1 MESPDRDNGNVR
13 TLNMHSF
20 KFLRPAGSTI
30 ATRPNRLRIALFA
43 VLGLLLF
50 WLILSRSLVAYLA
63 MAAPEQALFLRSNE
77 PASLLIL
84 ADRELNSTDKD
95 KTKTAGQPGA
105 ASKRL
110 EQLRKQV
117 ETALA
122 ADPLNAR
129 AYSLLGQLAEAE
141 EAGPKTTRLM
151 QLMQMA
157 ARHSLNET
165 IAVEWMMRNSFE
177 NKDYPAAAF
186 YADALLRTHPQ
197 LIDYALPILG
207 RTAENKAAKIQ
218 LKKLLAGN
226 PPWRPQ
232 FFQALS
238 GAITDARTP
247 LAIFLSLKET
257 TAPPAAADLR
267 GYLSFLF
274 QHKLY
279 DLAYYT
285 WLQFLSPE
293 QLENAGFLFNGSFEM
308 KPSGLPFDW
317 LMPQG
322 EGVTLD
328 IAPRPEATDKH
339 ALFLEFGQG
348 QGRVNFPGVFQ
359 TTMLPPGDYRFKGSF
374 NGEVVGRRGLQWS
387 ISCVGGAPIGES
399 QMILGSSPVWRN
411 FEFAFTVPET
421 GCRAQLA
428 RLALPARSPSEQ
440 LVFGSI
446 WFDELSI
453 SRQPADSPK

>member
-50 WLILSRSLVAYLA
+50 WLVLSRSLVAYLA

-84 ADRELNSTDKD
+84 ADRELNFMDKD
-95 KTKTAGQPGA
+95 KTKTAGQPGV

-110 EQLRKQV
+110 DQLRKQV

-129 AYSLLGQLAEAE
+129 AYGLLGQLAEVDQ
-141 EAGPKTTRLM
+141 AGPRTTRLM
-151 QLMQMA
+151 QAA

-165 IAVEWMMRNSFE
+165 IAVEWMMRKSFE

-197 LIDYALPILG
+197 LMEYATPILG
-207 RTAENKAAKIQ
+207 GMAENKHAKGEIE
-218 LKKLLAGN
+218 KLLAAN

-232 FFQALS
+232 FFQAL
-238 GAITDARTP
+238 GAAITDARTP
-247 LAIFLSLKET
+247 LAIFLSLKD
-257 TAPPAAADLR
+257 TAVPPTSADLR
-267 GYLSFLF
+267 GYMSFLF

-285 WLQFLSPE
+285 WLQFLPPE
-293 QLENAGFLFNGSFEM
+293 QLERAGFLFNGSFET

-317 LMPQG
+317 EMPQG
-322 EGVTLD
+322 AGVTLD

-348 QGRVNFPGVFQ
+348 QGRVDFPGVFQ

-387 ISCVGGAPIGES
+387 ISCLGGAPIGES

>member
-30 ATRPNRLRIALFA
+30 ATRPNRLRIALIA

-129 AYSLLGQLAEAE
+129 AYTLLGQLAEAE
-141 EAGPKTTRLM
+141 QAGPKTTRLM
-151 QLMQMA
+151 QLMQLA
-157 ARHSLNET
+157 TRHSLNET
-165 IAVEWMMRNSFE
+165 MAVEWMMRNSFE
-177 NKDYPAAAF
+177 NKNYPAAAF

-207 RTAENKAAKIQ
+207 RMAENKDANGE

-257 TAPPAAADLR
+257 AAPPAAADLR
-267 GYLSFLF
+267 GYLSYLF

-293 QLENAGFLFNGSFEM
+293 QLDNAGFLFNGSFEM

-317 LMPQG
+317 AMPQG
-322 EGVTLD
+322 TGVTLD

-348 QGRVNFPGVFQ
+348 RVDFPGVSQ
-359 TTMLPPGDYRFKGSF
+359 TIMLPPGAYWFKGSLK
-374 NGEVVGRRGLQWS
+374 GQVVGRRGVQWS
-387 ISCVGGAPIGES
+387 ISCQEGAAIGES
-399 QMILGSSPVWRN
+399 QMILGYSPVWRD
-411 FEFAFTVPET
+411 FEFAFAVPES
-421 GCRAQLA
+421 GCRAQSVRLGLA
-428 RLALPARSPSEQ
+428 ARSASEQ
-440 LVFGSI
+440 LVSGSI

-453 SRQPADSPK
+453 SHQPADPAK